1 MEKLEEWK
9 LEKMT
14 SKNNNGNPYP
24 AISKEEC
31 KGCQRCI
38 LACPQNCISLSNEL
52 NEAGYQYSYYI
63 GEGCVGCRDCYY
75 TCPEP
80 RAMEVHTFVRKSN
93 PMSVLIKS
101 KSRRKNK

>member
-1 MEKLEEWK
+1 
-9 LEKMT
+9 MT
-14 SKNNNGNPYP
+14 NQNNNGNPYP

-31 KGCQRCI
+31 KGCQRCV
-38 LACPQNCISLSNEL
+38 LACKENCIGISSEFND
-52 NEAGYQYSYYI
+52 AGYQYAYYL

-80 RAMEVHTFVRKSN
+80 IALEIHSFKRKSN

-101 KSRRKNK
+101 KVRRQNK